1 MNSNEK
7 QGKILVLGA
16 GNFGTALAGHLA
28 NEKWSVEIWAR
39 SKIIVDGIN
48 QQQKNPK
55 YMSSISLPKNLT
67 AIHDVHPKKIN
78 EYRAI
83 VVAVPMQAVR
93 ETLAPFAEA
102 LTTNPILISAV
113 KGIEI
118 STGKFSVDVISDVFG
133 REIADRSVVLSGPS
147 FAIEIAQKLP
157 TAVVAA
163 SKIADNA
170 TAVQKIFH
178 TSFFRVYSSH
188 DPIGLEIAGAMKNV
202 IAIAAGACTGM
213 GLQMNSMAALLTRGL
228 AEITHMGVLM
238 GANPRT
244 FLGLGGVGDL
254 FLTCSSEKSRNFS
267 LGNKLGQG
275 LNVTEALA
283 SLGSV
288 AEGFTTAKAAH
299 ELSKKLGVEMPIST
313 QVYQVLYE
321 NKPVREALMELISRD
336 AKAEFSL

>member
-1 MNSNEK
+1 MGSEEK

-16 GNFGTALAGHLA
+16 GNFGTALAGHLS
-28 NEKWSVEIWAR
+28 NELWSVEILAR

-48 QQQKNPK
+48 QHHKNPK
-55 YMSSISLPKNLT
+55 YLAGVSLSPSLK
-67 AIHDVHPKKIN
+67 AIHEIDPKKIN
-78 EYRAI
+78 DYRAI

-93 ETLAPFAEA
+93 ETLAPFAKH
-102 LTTNPILISAV
+102 LTIKPLLISAV

-118 STGKFSVDVISDVFG
+118 HTGKFSADVFTDIFG
-133 REIADRSVVLSGPS
+133 ADIAGRSVVLSGPS

-163 SKIADNA
+163 SKNA
-170 TAVQKIFH
+170 ENSMAVQKIFH
-178 TSFFRVYSSH
+178 TSFLRVYSSQ
-188 DPIGLEIAGAMKNV
+188 DPIGLEVAGAMKNV
-202 IAIAAGACTGM
+202 IAIAAGSCMGM
-213 GLQMNSMAALLTRGL
+213 GFQMNSMAALLTRGL
-228 AEITHMGVLM
+228 AEITHLGVIL

-254 FLTCSSEKSRNFS
+254 FLTCSSDKSRNFS
-267 LGNKLGQG
+267 LGFKLGQG
-275 LNVTEALA
+275 MNVNQALA

-299 ELSKKLGVEMPIST
+299 ALALKLKFEMPISSE
-313 QVYQVLYE
+313 VYQVLYE
-321 NKPVREALMELISRD
+321 NKPVRESLMDLISRD